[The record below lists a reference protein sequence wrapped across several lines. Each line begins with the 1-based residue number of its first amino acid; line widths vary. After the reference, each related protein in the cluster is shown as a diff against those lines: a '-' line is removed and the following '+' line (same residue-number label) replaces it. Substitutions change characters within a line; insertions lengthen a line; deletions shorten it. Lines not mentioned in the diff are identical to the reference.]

1 MPFINAL
8 KRRLDAGETPDAVLN
23 RQLPFD
29 ELATL
34 QEMVSGL
41 KQTVTKCVAVEVV
54 SIAEGGKTG
63 VSIKQDGSKGEER
76 GDLPPQA
83 LSAEPGSPTFSFEN
97 VDGIPVR

>member
-1 MPFINAL
+1 MPFINGL

-63 VSIKQDGSKGEER
+63 VSIKENGNKGEER
-76 GDLPPQA
+76 CDLPPQA